1 MAVTLLLLGRSRM
14 SGLAGEILRVE
25 SVSKIFAQRIGLKRG
40 PGLRAV
46 NSASFAITEGEVLA
60 LVGES
65 GSGKSTLGR
74 LAIRVIE
81 PTAGEV
87 WFRDQRIT
95 ALDRRA
101 LRPFRRMMQMVF
113 QDPGGSLD
121 PRMRVGQSIAE
132 GIRLHRLAP
141 ASEIAGRVAAMLERV
156 GLPAAMAGRYPK
168 ALSGGQRQ
176 RVGIARALAVE
187 PAIVVADEPTSALD
201 VSIQA
206 EILDLL
212 KSLQDEKRLAMLFIS
227 HDLRVVHNI
236 SDRVAVLYLGHIVEM
251 GSTRA
256 VYGAPRHPYT
266 EALLSAVPVD
276 PRAPRRARK
285 PIGGEQP
292 NPLLPPSG
300 CVFHPRCPHAIP
312 DCRAANMTLREIGH
326 GHFSSCIRPELALTP
341 AYGAF

>member
-1 MAVTLLLLGRSRM
+1 M
-14 SGLAGEILRVE
+14 SGPAGEILRVE
-25 SVSKIFAQRIGLKRG
+25 SVSKTFAQRTGLKRG

-46 NSASFAITEGEVLA
+46 NDASFAIMEGEVLA

-87 WFRDQRIT
+87 WFRSQRIT

-101 LRPFRRMMQMVF
+101 LGQFRRMMQMVF

-141 ASEIAGRVAAMLERV
+141 ASEIAARVAAMLERV
-156 GLPAAMAGRYPK
+156 GLPAAMAGRFPK

-201 VSIQA
+201 VSVQA

-227 HDLRVVHNI
+227 HDLRVVHDI

-266 EALLSAVPVD
+266 EALLSAVPAD
-276 PRAPRRARK
+276 PRAPRRSRK

-292 NPLLPPSG
+292 NPLSPPSG

-312 DCRAANMTLREIGH
+312 DCRAADMTLREVGPGH
-326 GHFSSCIRPELALTP
+326 LSSCIRPELSLTP
-341 AYGAF
+341 AYGALR